1 MKVLTHLLAIVVG
14 AAAVFFLV
22 QQRMARV
29 AHERAVLELI
39 HTKAIVEKRL
49 EDQAAE
55 LTERLQAFADRVAN
69 DRDFAMKLIV
79 DQEPSAPQVS
89 EVASR
94 YVAVMGADLLAV
106 TDSTHTL
113 LSCGHFPAAAG
124 NSVADK
130 AALLD
135 TEPVFLYDNI
145 KGEQVLTRQARVD
158 LTIAETV
165 SLSCLGGC
173 IVDEQYLR
181 ELAPRENLRM
191 LFRYGDTTIGAD
203 SIEAISEITDNT
215 MIVNDTTYL
224 ATSLKLQHAGE
235 LEAPEIIIL
244 ADRPPA
250 PSLF

>member
-1 MKVLTHLLAIVVG
+1 MKIVTHLLAILAG
-14 AAAVFFLV
+14 AAVVFFVL
-22 QQRMARV
+22 QQRAARIV
-29 AHERAVLELI
+29 HERAVLELI
-39 HTKAIVEKRL
+39 HTKAAIEKRL
-49 EDQAAE
+49 DDQATE
-55 LTERLQAFADRVAN
+55 LTQRLHAFADRIAN

-79 DQEPSAPQVS
+79 EQEPSAPEVS

-94 YVAVMGADLLAV
+94 YVGVMGADLLAV
-106 TDSTHTL
+106 TDSGHTL

-124 NSVADK
+124 NSAADK
-130 AALLD
+130 ASLLD
-135 TEPVFLYDNI
+135 ADPVFLYDNI

-165 SLSCLGGC
+165 RLSCLGGR
-173 IVDEQYLR
+173 IIDEAYLR
-181 ELAPRENLRM
+181 ELAPREGLRL

-224 ATSLKLQHAGE
+224 ATTLTLRHAGE